1 MVGAKRLKARI
12 IPFFDSK
19 ETNHLIS
26 LLILQIF
33 LTENRKLKTENGIR
47 GAGDEGFWLDNQGNK
62 RKHYCQ
68 DQKQIWLIGLWEK
81 FTGLTDQHCQNTHNK
96 LK

>member
-1 MVGAKRLKARI
+1 LKDSI

-26 LLILQIF
+26 LLILQIV

-47 GAGDEGFWLDNQGNK
+47 GQET
-62 RKHYCQ
+62 RVS
-68 DQKQIWLIGLWEK
+68 
-81 FTGLTDQHCQNTHNK
+81 GLTIREISANIIARTKSKFGLRGFGVN
-96 LK
+96 